1 MWALIQYDWCHIR
14 RKHRDTERRMPHEDK
29 DTQAQMEDSHV
40 KTGTEISVIL
50 PQAANAWGHQMLEWT
65 RKGPSLEAME

>member
-1 MWALIQYDWCHIR
+1 
-14 RKHRDTERRMPHEDK
+14 MPHEDK